1 VGQGPAGVT
10 RRWNGIVKVTA
21 GIASVGTVIG
31 LAFGAWFAITA
42 AIAGEAETRQ
52 QAVQELQLQNK
63 ADDVDFEIWKV
74 SNAMDDIERRQEN
87 GVVYTT
93 DERRLKGL
101 RRQLDILLSRQG
113 QVLERIEE
121 AIK

>member
-1 VGQGPAGVT
+1 MKVSVGV
-10 RRWNGIVKVTA
+10 
-21 GIASVGTVIG
+21 ASVGTVIG
-31 LAFGAWFAITA
+31 LAFAAWFAVTE

-52 QAVQELQLQNK
+52 MAVQQLKLQNQ

-121 AIK
+121 ATK